1 MTLLYKQ
8 NYLIFLLFFISI
20 LFTLFFHFHSHDLSQ
35 PLSSLIL
42 NLSHSSLTHLLIS
55 LTLNLSLS
63 SLLLLIS
70 LSLSLLLSISLISL
84 THTHPLTPPRPPPRR
99 GGDETAPRRTVC
111 HTEWRGVVWGW
122 GDGGVKREWRVCG
135 WVCGWVYRWVSK
147 WGCEE

>member
-8 NYLIFLLFFISI
+8 NYLLFLLFFISI

-70 LSLSLLLSISLISL
+70 LSLSLSYSQSLSSLLL
-84 THTHPLTPPRPPPRR
+84 TLTPSLHHAHLPAVAAMRPHR
-99 GGDETAPRRTVC
+99 GGLCATRSG
-111 HTEWRGVVWGW
+111 GVWSGDG
-122 GDGGVKREWRVCG
+122 GDGGVKSVDECID
-135 WVCGWVYRWVSK
+135 
-147 WGCEE
+147 E